1 MKILV
6 INAGSSSIKYQLMDI
21 EDVHHCTLLASGLVE
36 KIGEPVGRVIHKT
49 FAGGQEQKSVE
60 EEPLPT
66 HREGMARVVALLTD
80 PQKGVIR
87 DAAEIHGVGH
97 RVVLLRR
104 SLFKNTVLVTPK
116 VKETIREFFP
126 LSPLHNPAQPDG
138 HRGGGGIFPQA
149 AASRRLRHR
158 LPPDHAAQGLS
169 STPCPTSGTRSTASA
184 ATASTAPPTS
194 SSPRKPPNSSASRWP
209 RPASSASISATAAPW
224 PPSTTARCVDTTM
237 GVTPLEGLMMGTRSG
252 DLDPAALEYIMGQ
265 TGMDI
270 HQMTNA
276 LNKQSGLK
284 GVCGVNDMREVV
296 EAAAA
301 GNAQAETALQM
312 FCYRIQ
318 KYIGAYMAVVPNL
331 EAIVFTAGIGQNSA
345 PVRERIC
352 RDLAHLG
359 LRLDPAKNAARSDD
373 PREINSSGA
382 PLKILVLPTNEEL
395 QIALETKQA
404 IDRPVALPARTVR
417 GYRAPELSTMATMFR
432 RVVPHHGNSFLSIHG
447 LPWIESVPTP
457 SIDRRSRFRGDSRLA
472 AAAGAAY
479 ALEHQ

>member
-21 EDVHHCTLLASGLVE
+21 ADVHHCTLLASGLVE

-49 FAGGQEQKSVE
+49 FAGGQEQKTVE
-60 EEPLPT
+60 EGKLPT

-97 RVVLLRR
+97 RVVLCGEIY
-104 SLFKNTVLVTPK
+104 KNTVRVTPK

-126 LSPLHNPAQPDG
+126 LSPLHNPANLM
-138 HRGGGGIFPQA
+138 GIEVAEEFFPKAPQVA
-149 AASRRLRHR
+149 VLDTAFHQTMPPKAYLYAVPTEWYTKHRLRRYGFHGTS
-158 LPPDHAAQGLS
+158 HKFIAQETAEFIGKPLDR
-169 STPCPTSGTRSTASA
+169 TSLISIHLGNGCSMTAIRNGRS
-184 ATASTAPPTS
+184 
-194 SSPRKPPNSSASRWP
+194 
-209 RPASSASISATAAPW
+209 I
-224 PPSTTARCVDTTM
+224 DTTM

-252 DLDPAALEYIMGQ
+252 DIDAAALEYIMGQ
-265 TGMDI
+265 TGLDI
-270 HQMTNA
+270 HQITAA

-301 GNAQAETALQM
+301 GNAQAETALEM

-331 EAIVFTAGIGQNSA
+331 DAVVFTAGIGQNSA

-359 LRLDPAKNAARSDD
+359 LRIDPAKNAARSDA
-373 PREINSSGA
+373 PRAIQQDGA

-395 QIALETKQA
+395 QIALETKQ
-404 IDRPVALPARTVR
+404 I
-417 GYRAPELSTMATMFR
+417 
-432 RVVPHHGNSFLSIHG
+432 
-447 LPWIESVPTP
+447 IEG
-457 SIDRRSRFRGDSRLA
+457 R
-472 AAAGAAY
+472 
-479 ALEHQ
+479 